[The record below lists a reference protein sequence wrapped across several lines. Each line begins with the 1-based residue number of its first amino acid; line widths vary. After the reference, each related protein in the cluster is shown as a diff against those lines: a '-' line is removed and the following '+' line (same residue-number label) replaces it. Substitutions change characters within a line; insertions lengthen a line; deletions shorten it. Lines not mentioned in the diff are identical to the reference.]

1 MKPGDLVRIR
11 KTSIDHMSANWFIW
25 HAEHKTPLVL
35 IKELNKSYWN
45 VLKPDGE
52 TVFILSL
59 IHIPSPRDRQ
69 KSRMPSSA

>member
-1 MKPGDLVRIR
+1 VKPGDLVRIR

-35 IKELNKSYWN
+35 IKELNRNYWN

-52 TVFILSL
+52 TVFIHKTHLTT
-59 IHIPSPRDRQ
+59 
-69 KSRMPSSA
+69 RMY

>member
-1 MKPGDLVRIR
+1 VKPGDLVRIR

-25 HAEHKTPLVL
+25 HAERKTPLVL

-52 TVFILSL
+52 TVFI
-59 IHIPSPRDRQ
+59 H
-69 KSRMPSSA
+69 KSHLTKRMY

>member
-11 KTSIDHMSANWFIW
+11 KTSIDHLSSNWFIW

-35 IKELNKSYWN
+35 IEELNKSYWK

-52 TVFILSL
+52 TVFV
-59 IHIPSPRDRQ
+59 H
-69 KSRMPSSA
+69 KSHLTTRMY

>member
-35 IKELNKSYWN
+35 IEELNKSYWK
-45 VLKPDGE
+45 VLTNYFLKG
-52 TVFILSL
+52 LL
-59 IHIPSPRDRQ
+59 I
-69 KSRMPSSA
+69 